1 MSTFPLL
8 KTGAVAQYP
17 ASRTAGYATETYRF
31 LDGSEQRFPQ
41 RGAAATRWAIR
52 LELLDDTEMAAIYDF
67 FQSQQ
72 GRFGAF
78 TFVDPWD
85 GSVHTNCSFEADEL
99 AVKLDGEA
107 LGSLQLTIKE
117 NQS

>member
-1 MSTFPLL
+1 MSTFPRL

-17 ASRTAGYATETYRF
+17 VSRTAGYATSVFRF
-31 LDGSEQRFPQ
+31 LDGSEQKFRQ
-41 RGAAATRWAIR
+41 LGAAATRWVIA
-52 LELLDDTEMAAIYDF
+52 LELLDDTEMAEICEF

-85 GSVHTNCSFEADEL
+85 GSTHDNCSFESDEL
-99 AVKLDGEA
+99 EMELTGEA
-107 LGSLQLTIKE
+107 RARTRLVIKE
-117 NQS
+117 NKD